1 MVAEEEIRHYLE
13 LPYRIMVVRDDH
25 DSHPWRAAV
34 EELVGCEARGV
45 TAAEAVGQIPGAL
58 AEWVEDAYA
67 AGREIPEPWDARDY
81 SGKLLVRMPK
91 SVHREL
97 AHSAERDH
105 VSLNAYIN
113 ALLTSTVAWSKDAR
127 AEPPAEARDGEAD
140 PRQRLL
146 LIAIVANCVLLALAT
161 IVGIVLLAS

>member
-1 MVAEEEIRHYLE
+1 MVAQEEIRHYLDR
-13 LPYRIMVVRDDH
+13 PYRITVVRDDH
-25 DSHPWRAAV
+25 DSHPWRAFV

-58 AEWVEDAYA
+58 AEWIEDAYS

-97 AHSAERDH
+97 ARSAERDQ

-113 ALLTSTVAWSKDAR
+113 ALLSSTVAPKEAR
-127 AEPPAEARDGEAD
+127 AKPPAESHDGEAD

-146 LIAIVANCVLLALAT
+146 FIAIVANCVLLALAT